1 MKTVTLKERHDKKYK
16 DGYLVVEE
24 SDVFDMDNLNEGDLF
39 ILKNASEE
47 ELGLFY
53 FGRQNRGIGYKV
65 SNDLSVRLT
74 QNYFTDLMKK
84 ARLEREPL
92 YRAGHTNAF
101 RIYNGEGDG
110 LGGFTV
116 DNYNG
121 HLLIQWYSKGIYRYQ
136 QEVLTALKSVFNYES
151 IYEKLRFEKEV
162 PTYLLTDT
170 PTEFPII
177 IEENNLFYTI
187 NFEDGPMTGIFLD
200 QRDVRNKILSLPL
213 EEGTMLNLFAY
224 SGGFSVAAAKNGMD
238 TTSVDIAKRSL
249 ELIEQ
254 NFALNELTLDNH
266 FRYTLDVFDMF
277 KYCRRKNLLYDLI
290 VIDPPSFSR
299 SKKRRF
305 SVKSN
310 YHELIEEAAFLT
322 KANGYLLCSTN
333 ASDYTLNAFKKMI
346 ESTLENQTRDFEFVE
361 VMGLPKDFKTTN
373 LYKPS
378 KYLKV
383 VLIKFLD

>member
-1 MKTVTLKERHDKKYK
+1 
-16 DGYLVVEE
+16 
-24 SDVFDMDNLNEGDLF
+24 MDPLNEGDLF
-39 ILKNASEE
+39 ILKNASAEA
-47 ELGLFY
+47 LGLFY

-65 SNDLSVRLT
+65 SDDLEVKLT
-74 QNYFTDLMKK
+74 QSYFTALMEQAHK
-84 ARLEREPL
+84 ERESL
-92 YRAGHTNAF
+92 YRASHTNAF

-136 QEVLTALKSVFNYES
+136 QEVLTALKAVFNYET
-151 IYEKLRFEKEV
+151 IYEKLRFDREV
-162 PTYLLTDT
+162 PTHLLTDK
-170 PTEFPII
+170 PAEFPLII
-177 IEENNLFYTI
+177 QENNLFYTI
-187 NFEDGPMTGIFLD
+187 HFEEGPMTGIFLD
-200 QRDVRNKILSLPL
+200 QRDVRNKILALPL

-224 SGGFSVAAAKNGMD
+224 SGGFSVAAAKNGMS

-254 NFALNELTLDNH
+254 NFGLNELPLDDH

-277 KYCRRKNLLYDLI
+277 KYCSRKKLSYDLI

-310 YHELIEEAAFLT
+310 YHELIEGAVPLV
-322 KANGYLLCSTN
+322 KANGYLLLSTN
-333 ASDYTLNAFKKMI
+333 ASDYSLNAFKKMI
-346 ESTLENQTRDFEFVE
+346 ETTLKEQRRDFEFVE

-373 LYKPS
+373 SYKAS